1 MALRAGQLNE
11 RFQIDDWDLK
21 PVDRPTRTLSLDFET
36 YCDIDLKKY
45 GLDLYS
51 MHPSCEVL
59 MCAYRI
65 DDGPIKHWDATTG
78 RKMPRDLREALED
91 DDFLIWAFNAQFE
104 RVVMNRVLDIWP
116 AMHRWR
122 CTQVLAYMHSFTG
135 TLDMVGRQM
144 GISADKAKL
153 DTGKKLI
160 KMFSV
165 PHKVSKT
172 QPHARWT
179 SETHPVEWKMFVEY
193 NVRDVDAECEIKSK
207 LDKPK
212 YPIPARE
219 WEFYALDQIIN
230 DRGLPIDR
238 LFVENALAMANAR
251 KTELLEEMREKT
263 GLINPGSTA
272 QLLPWLQER
281 GYPFSDLQKDSVK
294 KVLTAWKGIQSG
306 ELEHKEG
313 ELYPDELTKRAVA
326 VLKLRQQQARTSTTK
341 YQALLIAMGEDGR
354 IRYVF
359 QFCGASRT
367 GRFAGRRF
375 QPQNLTMMRDIESEK
390 ILYQM
395 TQVIREDDYDA
406 LQLFRKE
413 PLDAL
418 AGLVRSSIRAPRKKK
433 LVVCDLSSIES
444 VVIGWVARCERL
456 LNVFRQGK
464 DAYKDFATELYKVAY
479 EEVTKQMRKMAKPAT
494 LGAGYRLGGG
504 EIKEGKKTG
513 LWGYAENMGV
523 EMSRKEAHKNVATFR
538 KVYKEI
544 PQCWYDLEDAIKSVI
559 KRGGSRKVGP
569 VRFYMAKPYLVC
581 ELPSGRCIF
590 YKNPRIRRE
599 KMEGVDRQ
607 TGERYSYWKDSISYM
622 GKVQNGTAWK
632 RINSHGGK
640 FIENIVQAIAR
651 DILREGLLA
660 LHKAGFYLIGHV
672 HDEAISEEAAN
683 DNEHNHEMM
692 KLCMIRK
699 KRWMTYSDND
709 NTYDMPL
716 NAAGME
722 TVIYRKD

>member
-1 MALRAGQLNE
+1 
-11 RFQIDDWDLK
+11 
-21 PVDRPTRTLSLDFET
+21 
-36 YCDIDLKKY
+36 
-45 GLDLYS
+45 
-51 MHPSCEVL
+51 
-59 MCAYRI
+59 
-65 DDGPIKHWDATTG
+65 
-78 RKMPRDLREALED
+78 MPRDLREALQDEN
-91 DDFLIWAFNAQFE
+91 FLIWAFNAQFE
-104 RVVMNRVLDIWP
+104 RVIMNRVLGIFP
-116 AMHRWR
+116 AIYRWR
-122 CTQVLAYMHSFTG
+122 CTQVLSYMHSFTG

-144 GISADKAKL
+144 GLDDDKVKL
-153 DTGKKLI
+153 ATGKKLI
-160 KMFSV
+160 SMFCGPKKV
-165 PHKVSKT
+165 TRNQPHKRFT
-172 QPHARWT
+172 A
-179 SETHPVEWKMFVEY
+179 ETHPVEWRMFVEY
-193 NVRDVDAECEIKSK
+193 NIRDVEAEHAIKTR

-212 YPIPARE
+212 YPIPEKE

-238 LFVENALAMANAR
+238 LFVENALRMANSR
-251 KTELLEEMREKT
+251 KDELLDTMRDKT
-263 GLINPGSTA
+263 GLANPGSPA
-272 QLLPWLQER
+272 QLLPWLKAR
-281 GYPFSDLQKDSVK
+281 GYPFDDLQKDSVK

-306 ELEHKEG
+306 ELQQKPG
-313 ELYPDELTKRAVA
+313 ELYPVFLTKRAVS
-326 VLKLRQQQARTSTTK
+326 VLKLRQQQARTSTSK
-341 YQALLIAMGEDGR
+341 YQALLTAMGDDGR

-375 QPQNLTMMRDIESEK
+375 QPQNLTMMRDVESEK
-390 ILYQM
+390 VLFQM
-395 TQVIREDDYDA
+395 TQVIREGDMETLRLY
-406 LQLFRKE
+406 RKE

-418 AGLVRSSIRAPRKKK
+418 AGLVRSAIRAPRRKK

-504 EIKEGKKTG
+504 EIMDGKKTG

-523 EMSRKEAHKNVATFR
+523 DMTRKESHKNVATFR
-538 KVYKEI
+538 RVYKEI
-544 PQCWYDLEDAIKSVI
+544 PKCWYDLEEAIMHVI
-559 KRGGSRKVGP
+559 KRGGTRTVGP
-569 VRFYMAKPYLVC
+569 VRFYMEKPYLIC
-581 ELPSGRCIF
+581 ELPSGRCIY
-590 YKNPRIRRE
+590 YKNPQIRRE
-599 KMEGVDRQ
+599 TMQAVDRE
-607 TGERYSYWKDSISYM
+607 TGERYTYTKQSISYM
-622 GKVQNGTAWK
+622 GKQQNGSKWL

-683 DNEHNHEMM
+683 DNEHDHHAMRAQ
-692 KLCMIRK
+692 MIRRK
-699 KRWMTYSDND
+699 KWMSKGGVS
-709 NTYDMPL
+709 MPL